1 MLPFTF
7 LYCTLLITLG
17 ECCIFYKLKIQ
28 GPIALKKS
36 IADVFLTA
44 FSLFMSLCHTLVIL
58 SQFQNFFI
66 IIIFVMVSVTSD
78 LWCYYYDSLKAQM
91 MVGIF

>member
-7 LYCTLLITLG
+7 LYYALLITLG
-17 ECCIFYKLKIQ
+17 KGCIFYKLKIW
-28 GPIALKKS
+28 GNAALKKS
-36 IADVFLTA
+36 IGDVFLTA
-44 FSLFMSLCHTLVIL
+44 FSHLMSLCHTAVIL

-66 IIIFVMVSVTSD
+66 IIIFVMVSVISD

-91 MVGIF
+91 IVGIF